1 MISPINAT
9 SSVVVPQVAAQ
20 VSSAAKP
27 SAAAPGST
35 QDTVTL
41 SHAGQQAS
49 KASADVDHDGD
60 SH

>member
-1 MISPINAT
+1 MA
-9 SSVVVPQVAAQ
+9 PQAAAQ

-41 SHAGQQAS
+41 SHAGQQAA